1 MLLLLYTRYNTK
13 ESFSRKQ
20 KTGVTDLLTLI
31 FLILLI
37 SVFGKLL
44 WFAVKA
50 AWSVT
55 KILVTIVFLPLVLI
69 GIAASGLLSIA
80 YLGVLAV
87 GAVSLFLP
95 SR

>member
-1 MLLLLYTRYNTK
+1 M
-13 ESFSRKQ
+13 
-20 KTGVTDLLTLI
+20 TDLLTLI
-31 FLILLI
+31 FMILMI

-80 YLGVLAV
+80 FLGVLAV

-95 SR
+95 AR